1 MCAIASTFG
10 FAIGGAMDETAKHSE
25 ELIHTYSEDG
35 VLLTGALIHPREEAR
50 DLVVVYVHGFPISSL
65 IPLVWVFGRR
75 IAGRGYPFLAANTR
89 GHDVGAYLLRRDG
102 SGELGGAWWEVFE
115 DCVHDLGAWLEVAER
130 TGSGRTVLVGF
141 SFGALKA
148 VYFQA
153 ERQDPRVA
161 GLVIAGGPVR
171 APGRTNIPS
180 RLNAERAAIAERM
193 VAEGRGMDLLPWEEP
208 GEITPGLASAR
219 TYLSWWRSNLDM
231 FGAEDA
237 EPRIGR
243 IRCPILLCYGTEEP
257 EIATA
262 EDLEAIRRRAV
273 SSSSVEIR
281 LLDGAGHGFVG
292 HERRAADAVADWL
305 DTFAIVV

>member
-1 MCAIASTFG
+1 
-10 FAIGGAMDETAKHSE
+10 MDETAKHSE

-89 GHDVGAYLLRRDG
+89 GHDVGAYLFRRYG

-153 ERQDPRVA
+153 ERQDPRVV

-171 APGRTNIPS
+171 APGRTNIPT
-180 RLNAERAAIAERM
+180 ECRARSHRRADG
-193 VAEGRGMDLLPWEEP
+193 GRGQGDGSPAL
-208 GEITPGLASAR
+208 GGAR
-219 TYLSWWRSNLDM
+219 
-231 FGAEDA
+231 
-237 EPRIGR
+237 
-243 IRCPILLCYGTEEP
+243 
-257 EIATA
+257 
-262 EDLEAIRRRAV
+262 
-273 SSSSVEIR
+273 
-281 LLDGAGHGFVG
+281 
-292 HERRAADAVADWL
+292 
-305 DTFAIVV
+305 